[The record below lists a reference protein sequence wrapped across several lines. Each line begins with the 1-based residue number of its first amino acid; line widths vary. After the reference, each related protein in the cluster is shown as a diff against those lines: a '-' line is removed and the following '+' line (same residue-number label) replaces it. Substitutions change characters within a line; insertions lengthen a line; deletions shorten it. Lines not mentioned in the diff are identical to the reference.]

1 MWRHRT
7 KTVFVL
13 ALSRMAKQ
21 QEALLLMSQD
31 LLPICRLTCPRPV
44 GKCLPITRS
53 RHLHWRRGN
62 HGGLL
67 LLRLILV
74 LLRGYW
80 SWLDWSWRW
89 RLLI

>member
-44 GKCLPITRS
+44 AKWLPVTRS
-53 RHLHWRRGN
+53 RNLHWRWGN
-62 HGGLL
+62 HGGL

-80 SWLDWSWRW
+80 RWLDWSWRW

>member
-1 MWRHRT
+1 MWCHRT

-44 GKCLPITRS
+44 AKWLPVTRS
-53 RHLHWRRGN
+53 LHWRWGN

-80 SWLDWSWRW
+80 RWLDWSWRW